1 MDFKNFVII
10 VAAGKGLRM
19 GAATKKQYL
28 CLDEIPILTH
38 TIMAFDRCDYI
49 HEIILVIP
57 EKDQHYCQKY
67 IIDPFVFTKNIHIAQ
82 GGKKREDS
90 VFNGLNMV
98 CERIESVN
106 KTIVMIHDGVRPF
119 VDDSIIKNCINGAIQ
134 YGACIPAVKITDTI
148 KQVCSDKEINSG
160 FFIQKTINRESLYS
174 AQTPQTFKLDLIL
187 KAFDH
192 AKKNGFSG
200 TDDASLLEYSG
211 YNVYIA
217 KGSKLNIK
225 ITTPEDLVLGKYLLA
240 IKANSS

>member
-1 MDFKNFVII
+1 MNFKNFVII

-19 GAATKKQYL
+19 GAVTKKQYL

-38 TIMAFDRCDYI
+38 TLMAFDRCDYI

-57 EKDQHYCQKY
+57 ENDQHYCQKH
-67 IIDPFVFTKNIHIAQ
+67 IIDPFLFTKNIHIAQ

-98 CERIESVN
+98 CARVDSVN

-148 KQVCSDKEINSG
+148 KEVRSDGQINSG
-160 FFIQKTINRESLYS
+160 FFIKKTINREALYS
-174 AQTPQTFKLDLIL
+174 AQTPQAFKLDLIL
-187 KAFDH
+187 KAFNH

-200 TDDASLLEYSG
+200 TDDASLIEYLEH
-211 YNVYIA
+211 NVYIV
-217 KGSKLNIK
+217 KGSKLNMK

-240 IKANSS
+240 LKASSA

>member
-19 GAATKKQYL
+19 GAVTKKQYL

-57 EKDQHYCQKY
+57 EKDQYYCQKY

-98 CERIESVN
+98 CTRVDSVN

-119 VDDSIIKNCINGAIQ
+119 VGESIIKNCINGAIQ

-148 KQVCSDKEINSG
+148 KQVCSDSEINSG

-174 AQTPQTFKLDLIL
+174 AQTPQAFKLDLIL

-192 AKKNGFSG
+192 AKKNSFSG
-200 TDDASLLEYSG
+200 TDDASFIEYLG
-211 YNVYIA
+211 HNVYIE
-217 KGSKLNIK
+217 KGSKLNMK

-240 IKANSS
+240 LKTSSA

>member
-38 TIMAFDRCDYI
+38 TIMAFDRCDSI

-90 VFNGLNMV
+90 VSNGLKMI

-160 FFIQKTINRESLYS
+160 SFIQKTINRESLYS

-200 TDDASLLEYSG
+200 TDDASLIEYSG

-217 KGSKLNIK
+217 KGSKFNIK
-225 ITTPEDLVLGKYLLA
+225 ITTQEDLVLGKYLLA

>member
-1 MDFKNFVII
+1 MHFKNFAII

-19 GAATKKQYL
+19 GAETKKQYL
-28 CLDEIPILTH
+28 CLDETPILTH

-57 EKDQHYCQKY
+57 ENDKHYCRQN
-67 IIDPFVFTKNIHIAQ
+67 IIDPFVFTKNIHIVK

-90 VFNGLNMV
+90 VSNGLKMV
-98 CERIESVN
+98 CENIESLD

-119 VDDSIIKNCINGAIQ
+119 VDDTIIKKCIDGAIQ
-134 YGACIPAVKITDTI
+134 YGACIPAVKVTDTI
-148 KQVCSDKEINSG
+148 KQVSSDREINSG

-174 AQTPQTFKLDLIL
+174 AQTPQTFKLELIL

-200 TDDASLLEYSG
+200 TDDASLIEYSG
-211 YNVYIA
+211 HNVYIE
-217 KGSKLNIK
+217 KGSKINIK
-225 ITTPEDLVLGKYLLA
+225 ITTPEDLVLGEYLLA
-240 IKANSS
+240 LKASSA

>member
-38 TIMAFDRCDYI
+38 TIMAFGRCDCI

-57 EKDQHYCQKY
+57 EKDQHYCQEH
-67 IIDPFVFTKNIHIAQ
+67 IIDPFLFTKNIHIAP

-98 CERIESVN
+98 CERVETVN

-119 VDDSIIKNCINGAIQ
+119 VDESIIKNCINGAIQ

-148 KQVCSDKEINSG
+148 KQVCSDSEINSG
-160 FFIQKTINRESLYS
+160 HFIQKTINREALYS

-192 AKKNGFSG
+192 GKKNGFSG
-200 TDDASLLEYSG
+200 TDDASLIEYSG

-240 IKANSS
+240 LKASSA

>member
-38 TIMAFDRCDYI
+38 TIMAFDRSDYI

-57 EKDQHYCQKY
+57 EKDQNYCQKH
-67 IIDPFVFTKNIHIAQ
+67 IIDPFVFTKNIHITQ

-90 VFNGLNMV
+90 VSNGLKMV
-98 CERIESVN
+98 CGRIESLD

-119 VDDSIIKNCINGAIQ
+119 VDNSIIKNCINGAIQ

-148 KQVCSDKEINSG
+148 KQVYSDSEINSD

-192 AKKNGFSG
+192 AKKNSFSG
-200 TDDASLLEYSG
+200 TDDASLMEYLG
-211 YNVYIA
+211 HNVYIV

-225 ITTPEDLVLGKYLLA
+225 ITTQEDLVLGKYLLA
-240 IKANSS
+240 LKAGSS

>member
-38 TIMAFDRCDYI
+38 TIMAFDRCDSI

-90 VFNGLNMV
+90 VSNGLKMI

-148 KQVCSDKEINSG
+148 KQVSSDKEINAG
-160 FFIQKTINRESLYS
+160 FFIQKTISRESLYG
-174 AQTPQTFKLDLIL
+174 AQTPQTFKLDFIL
-187 KAFDH
+187 KAYDH

-200 TDDASLLEYSG
+200 TDDASLIEHLG
-211 YNVYIA
+211 HNVYIT
-217 KGSKLNIK
+217 KGSNLNIK

-240 IKANSS
+240 LKAGSS